1 MRSTKTSITLALA
14 ALASSVLASPV
25 AAPAPTAAPSQDEVA
40 RAIEERAIEKRAAT
54 CTFSGS
60 SGYSLASKSKS
71 SCSTI
76 ILDTLTVPGGTTLD
90 LTGLPDETVVI
101 FQGTTTFGYEE
112 WDGPLFAVSG
122 TNVKVAGHAS
132 GSSVLDGQGA
142 LYWDGKGSN
151 SGVTKPK
158 FFQAHDLTDSLI
170 ENIKILNPPVQVFSI
185 NGAENLE
192 IAYVTIDASDGD
204 TDDLGH
210 NTDGFDIGSSDRVT
224 IKNATVY
231 NQDDCVA
238 INSGS
243 SIIFQNGYCSGGHG
257 LSIGSVGGRSNNTV
271 EGVTF
276 ETSTV
281 INSDNG
287 LRIKATE
294 GDTGT
299 IKSITYDDI
308 TLSGINKYG
317 ILIEQNYKG
326 GDLKGDP
333 TSGIPITDLTV
344 KNIYGSDA
352 VSSSGY
358 DIVIVC
364 GSSGCSDWTWSDVT
378 ITGGK
383 KYSDCENVPSVAT
396 CS

>member
-1 MRSTKTSITLALA
+1 MRSTKSSIALALA

-60 SGYSLASKSKS
+60 SGYSLASKSKA

-90 LTGLPDETVVI
+90 LTDLPDETVVI
-101 FQGTTTFGYEE
+101 FQGTTTFGHKE

-151 SGVTKPK
+151 GGVTKPK

-299 IKSITYDDI
+299 IKGIKYDDI
-308 TLSGINKYG
+308 TLSSINKYG

-383 KYSDCENVPSVAT
+383 TYSDCENVPSVAS

>member
-1 MRSTKTSITLALA
+1 MMPTVSSTALVLA
-14 ALASSVLASPV
+14 ALATSVLASPAPA
-25 AAPAPTAAPSQDEVA
+25 AAPAPTPAPSPADVA
-40 RAIEERAIEKRAAT
+40 RAIEERAAT
-54 CTFSGS
+54 CKFTGS
-60 SGYSLASKSKS
+60 LGYSSASKSKA

-76 ILDTLTVPGGTTLD
+76 ILDSLTVPGGVTLD
-90 LTGLPDETVVI
+90 MTGLEDGTVVI
-101 FQGTTTFGYEE
+101 FEGTTTFGYKE

-122 TNVKVAGHAS
+122 KNVKVAGES
-132 GSSVLDGQGA
+132 TSSSILDGQGA
-142 LYWDGKGSN
+142 LYWDGEGSN
-151 SGVTKPK
+151 GGVTKPK

-170 ENIKILNPPVQVFSI
+170 ETLTILNPPVQVFSI
-185 NGAENLE
+185 NGVENLE
-192 IAYVTIDASDGD
+192 VAYVTIDASDGD

-210 NTDGFDIGSSDRVT
+210 NTDGFDIGSSDTV
-224 IKNATVY
+224 IIEHATVY

-243 SIIFQNGYCSGGHG
+243 NIIFKNGYCSGGHG

-271 EGVTF
+271 SGVTF

-287 LRIKATE
+287 LRIKCTE

-299 IKSITYDDI
+299 VNGITYDDI

-317 ILIEQNYKG
+317 ILIEQNYKS

-333 TSGIPITDLTV
+333 TSGIPITNLV
-344 KNIYGSDA
+344 MKNIDGSDA

-358 DIVIVC
+358 DVVIVC
-364 GSSGCSDWTWSDVT
+364 GSGACSDWTWSDVT
-378 ITGGK
+378 VTGGK
-383 KYSDCENVPSVAT
+383 TYSDCENVPSVAS